1 MAIVQTPVAGDLGSK
16 LRMLR
21 RAQSKTLSGVGAAA
35 GCSESMVSK
44 IENGRV
50 NPSISLLHRLADAL
64 DTNIAALFDT
74 LPSDQ
79 VVHRAGARPRLT
91 AAGPRHGIGHV
102 IEQII
107 PVHPSVALQA
117 NMHIIAPEGTTGEA
131 IRHFGDEMGYVLS
144 GRIELQIEDEIW
156 GLGAGDS
163 FYFKS
168 DRTHTYRNPG
178 PEEARLLLVNTPP
191 SF

>member
-1 MAIVQTPVAGDLGSK
+1 MTVDQTPIVGDLGGK
-16 LRMLR
+16 LRLLR
-21 RAQSKTLSGVGAAA
+21 RSKSKTLGAVAAAA

-44 IENGRV
+44 IEKGRV

-64 DTNIAALFDT
+64 DTNISALFDN
-74 LPSDQ
+74 LASDD
-79 VVHRAGARPRLT
+79 VVHRNGTRPRLT
-91 AAGPRHGIGHV
+91 AAGPRQGLGHI

-107 PVHPSVALQA
+107 PVHPSVSLQA
-117 NMHIIAPEGTTGEA
+117 NMHVILPGGSTGEA
-131 IRHFGDEMGYVLS
+131 ISHFGDEMGFVLE
-144 GRIELQIEDEIW
+144 GEIELHIEDQTWQLRE
-156 GLGAGDS
+156 ADS

-178 PEEARLLLVNTPP
+178 AEVARLLLVNTPP

>member
-1 MAIVQTPVAGDLGSK
+1 MAIEQTPIVGDLGAK
-16 LRMLR
+16 LRLLR
-21 RAQSKTLSGVGAAA
+21 RAQSKTLSEVAAAA

-44 IENGRV
+44 IEKGRV

-74 LPSDQ
+74 LANDE

-91 AAGPRHGIGHV
+91 AAGPRHGVGHV

-107 PVHPSVALQA
+107 PVHPSVSLQA
-117 NMHIIAPEGTTGEA
+117 NMHIIAPDGTTGDA

-144 GRIELQIEDEIW
+144 GRIELQIEDEVW
-156 GLGAGDS
+156 RLGPGDS

-168 DRTHTYRNPG
+168 DRVHTYRNPG
-178 PEEARLLLVNTPP
+178 PDEARLLLVNTPP